1 MVKIHKPPSGVT
13 VKTLKVVGPGSSTI
27 VAAPQEAHAE
37 CRFNVDM
44 VLPSTANVYATYYSS
59 CVPLIDALLDGKHSC
74 LLIYGSS
81 GSGKT
86 SVLNGPPTG
95 QVSGALSSGILPWIA
110 SDLLR
115 RLGELC
121 SCELSHENAEI
132 KVSLSAYEVF
142 GNCVYDLM
150 RPPDEPPK
158 DLGFKSTGEGFEAV
172 GAISRRVF
180 LPRQLLT
187 LAGEALQNRTSD
199 KSEPSRVPASPS
211 PSRPRA
217 KSLQPDAFP
226 VQSLAG
232 GQASPSPS
240 RAQPRRSSVP
250 ELRRGGRPVSASP
263 ESRRRPS
270 VPASPEP
277 RRGPRP
283 LSATSE
289 PRRKPLASPEL
300 KRCGMTDTC
309 SASCVGGRAVP
320 PTAAD
325 LPTLSTACHLG
336 TSYCIHCSTLH
347 GAITLACP
355 QLRTTP
361 YRRGSS
367 PAESNSKAPSE
378 ICGSIAMPTQSSHV
392 VLVLGVERELADGSF
407 HTAKLRLVDLAPS
420 DGIEKDS
427 GLLAL
432 GAVLAAMADGKTHL
446 PCRDSTLTKLLVAP
460 LCSQA
465 ALLACVRSSATE
477 HAESLATLQF
487 AQAAMRGRW
496 VGGAGHRPNR
506 SPGGLDLTGTG
517 SKQRLV
523 SVPMRLLTHAAGLP
537 PSPPSRLESKGN
549 LDNSEAL
556 SRVHIDQKRARRHTS
571 QMLAGTEAYVEVQV
585 THRRSRRWSSPALLP
600 SPDKV

>member
-1 MVKIHKPPSGVT
+1 MVVKVHKPPSGVT

-37 CRFNVDM
+37 CRFNVDT

-95 QVSGALSSGILPWIA
+95 QVSGSLSSGILPWIA

-121 SCELSHENAEI
+121 TCELSHENAEI
-132 KVSLSAYEVF
+132 KVSLSAYEVCD
-142 GNCVYDLM
+142 NCVYDLM

-180 LPRQLLT
+180 LPRQILT
-187 LAGEALQNRTSD
+187 LAGEALQKRTTSD

-217 KSLQPDAFP
+217 KSLQVDAFP

-232 GQASPSPS
+232 GASPSPS

-250 ELRRGGRPVSASP
+250 ELRQGARPVSASP
-263 ESRRRPS
+263 EPRRRPS
-270 VPASPEP
+270 VSGTPESK
-277 RRGPRP
+277 RGPRP

-289 PRRKPLASPEL
+289 PRRKPPASPEL
-300 KRCGMTDTC
+300 KR
-309 SASCVGGRAVP
+309 
-320 PTAAD
+320 
-325 LPTLSTACHLG
+325 
-336 TSYCIHCSTLH
+336 
-347 GAITLACP
+347 
-355 QLRTTP
+355 
-361 YRRGSS
+361 RGSNLSLAS
-367 PAESNSKAPSE
+367 PSESNSKAPSE
-378 ICGSIAMPTQSSHV
+378 ICGSIATPTQSSHV

-407 HTAKLRLVDLAPS
+407 HTAKMRLVDLAPS

-427 GLLAL
+427 GLVAL

-496 VGGAGHRPNR
+496 VGGAGHRPSR

-537 PSPPSRLESKGN
+537 PSPPTSRLDSKGN

-556 SRVHIDQKRARRHTS
+556 SRVHIDQQRARRHTS
-571 QMLAGTEAYVEVQV
+571 QMLTGTEAYVEVQV
-585 THRRSRRWSSPALLP
+585 TNAPRRSRRWSSPALLP
-600 SPDKV
+600 SAAKGAPVLADRFFGSGRPDDAAAAATAEDQ

>member
-1 MVKIHKPPSGVT
+1 MVVRHESYTGGLHTPGAHAAPCVALFTLGCGSAAHISACVASSLLSVLSLFSEMYHSRAHVVVKIHKPPSGVT

-37 CRFNVDM
+37 CRFNVDT

-95 QVSGALSSGILPWIA
+95 QVSGGSLSSGILPWIA
-110 SDLLR
+110 SELLR

-121 SCELSHENAEI
+121 TCELSHENAEI
-132 KVSLSAYEVF
+132 KVSLSAYEVCD
-142 GNCVYDLM
+142 NCVYDLM

-187 LAGEALQNRTSD
+187 LAGEALQNRTTSD

-226 VQSLAG
+226 VQTWAG

-250 ELRRGGRPVSASP
+250 ELRRGPRPVSASP
-263 ESRRRPS
+263 EPRRRPS

-289 PRRKPLASPEL
+289 LRRKPPASPEL
-300 KRCGMTDTC
+300 KRCVMTDTC
-309 SASCVGGRAVP
+309 TASCVSGHAVP
-320 PTAAD
+320 PT
-325 LPTLSTACHLG
+325 
-336 TSYCIHCSTLH
+336 
-347 GAITLACP
+347 
-355 QLRTTP
+355 
-361 YRRGSS
+361 
-367 PAESNSKAPSE
+367 NS
-378 ICGSIAMPTQSSHV
+378 
-392 VLVLGVERELADGSF
+392 R
-407 HTAKLRLVDLAPS
+407 
-420 DGIEKDS
+420 
-427 GLLAL
+427 
-432 GAVLAAMADGKTHL
+432 
-446 PCRDSTLTKLLVAP
+446 
-460 LCSQA
+460 
-465 ALLACVRSSATE
+465 
-477 HAESLATLQF
+477 
-487 AQAAMRGRW
+487 
-496 VGGAGHRPNR
+496 
-506 SPGGLDLTGTG
+506 
-517 SKQRLV
+517 
-523 SVPMRLLTHAAGLP
+523 
-537 PSPPSRLESKGN
+537 
-549 LDNSEAL
+549 
-556 SRVHIDQKRARRHTS
+556 
-571 QMLAGTEAYVEVQV
+571 
-585 THRRSRRWSSPALLP
+585 
-600 SPDKV
+600 

>member
-1 MVKIHKPPSGVT
+1 MTPQSRPETLDRRARKTYRRALCTRALRASLRRRQPFPHLSTLSCSSAARSLRVRRDRSPQLSLFSEMYHSRAHVVVKIHKPPSGVT

-59 CVPLIDALLDGKHSC
+59 CMPLIDALLDGKHSC

-132 KVSLSAYEVF
+132 KVSLSAYEVCD
-142 GNCVYDLM
+142 NCVYDLM

-187 LAGEALQNRTSD
+187 LAGEALQNRTTSD

-250 ELRRGGRPVSASP
+250 ELKRGPRPVSVSP
-263 ESRRRPS
+263 EPRRRPS

-289 PRRKPLASPEL
+289 PRLKPPASPEL

-320 PTAAD
+320 PT
-325 LPTLSTACHLG
+325 
-336 TSYCIHCSTLH
+336 CS
-347 GAITLACP
+347 C
-355 QLRTTP
+355 
-361 YRRGSS
+361 
-367 PAESNSKAPSE
+367 
-378 ICGSIAMPTQSSHV
+378 
-392 VLVLGVERELADGSF
+392 
-407 HTAKLRLVDLAPS
+407 
-420 DGIEKDS
+420 
-427 GLLAL
+427 
-432 GAVLAAMADGKTHL
+432 
-446 PCRDSTLTKLLVAP
+446 
-460 LCSQA
+460 
-465 ALLACVRSSATE
+465 
-477 HAESLATLQF
+477 
-487 AQAAMRGRW
+487 
-496 VGGAGHRPNR
+496 
-506 SPGGLDLTGTG
+506 
-517 SKQRLV
+517 
-523 SVPMRLLTHAAGLP
+523 
-537 PSPPSRLESKGN
+537 
-549 LDNSEAL
+549 
-556 SRVHIDQKRARRHTS
+556 
-571 QMLAGTEAYVEVQV
+571 
-585 THRRSRRWSSPALLP
+585 
-600 SPDKV
+600 